1 MMKALLTLLDGF
13 SVGGVVTVLLAEEAR
28 HAFTQACTAVVV
40 AILWN
45 FFEVLIFRIFFFL

>member
-13 SVGGVVTVLLAEEAR
+13 SIGGVVTVLLAEESR
-28 HAFTQACTAVVV
+28 HAFTQACKAVVV

-45 FFEVLIFRIFFFL
+45 FF